1 MPLGDVAEPSWRASA
16 IGVYRLWRDGGYAV
30 GALVVGLMADALG
43 AVAAI
48 SATAA
53 LTVASGLVVALR
65 MPSHSSQVVAA

>member
-1 MPLGDVAEPSWRASA
+1 MGRETRLGLGTALVYPTLLAAVGDVAEPSWR
-16 IGVYRLWRDGGYAV
+16 
-30 GALVVGLMADALG
+30 ADALG

-65 MPSHSSQVVAA
+65 MPSHSSQVRAA